1 MIPRKAGR
9 SLFTAAISSIFL
21 DLCIQKA
28 LRKAIILRRAIIYA
42 FMCHERPLKIES
54 ETYSL
59 YSGRLFGKLFYR
71 KAVHVYNKILLLTTV
86 KKRIL

>member
-1 MIPRKAGR
+1 MHNARHAIIP
-9 SLFTAAISSIFL
+9 AAISSIFL

-59 YSGRLFGKLFYR
+59 YSGHLFGKLFYR

>member
-1 MIPRKAGR
+1 
-9 SLFTAAISSIFL
+9 
-21 DLCIQKA
+21 
-28 LRKAIILRRAIIYA
+28 
-42 FMCHERPLKIES
+42 MCHERPLKIES